1 MKEFWIYTGLR
12 IALFVA
18 SLGVVAGVW
27 MLASDEV
34 PVVWVIVIAFAVSG
48 VASYVL
54 LAPQRR
60 QVQSGRLVRPGAL
73 IGGLRVGG
81 GTELGVDLGTE
92 AAQHLVLGRV
102 LPAA

>member
-27 MLASDEV
+27 MLVADEV
-34 PVVWVIVIAFAVSG
+34 PLLWVVVVAFALSG

-54 LAPQRR
+54 LNRQREAFAR
-60 QVQSGRLVRPGAL
+60 
-73 IGGLRVGG
+73 RV
-81 GTELGVDLGTE
+81 EARAERASAAFE
-92 AAQHLVLGRV
+92 AAR
-102 LPAA
+102 AKEDKD

>member
-12 IALFVA
+12 IALFVG

-34 PVVWVIVIAFAVSG
+34 PILWVIVIAFAVSG

-54 LAPQRR
+54 LAPQREALAR
-60 QVQSGRLVRPGAL
+60 HVEERAGRASAAF
-73 IGGLRVGG
+73 
-81 GTELGVDLGTE
+81 E
-92 AAQHLVLGRV
+92 AQRSKEDAD
-102 LPAA
+102 